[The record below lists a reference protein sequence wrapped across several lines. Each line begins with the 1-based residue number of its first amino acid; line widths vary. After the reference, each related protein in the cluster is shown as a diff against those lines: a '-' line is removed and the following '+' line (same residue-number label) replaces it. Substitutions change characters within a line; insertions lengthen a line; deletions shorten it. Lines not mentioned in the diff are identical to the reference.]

1 LVVDLRGFRARN
13 YVMADRVHPT
23 ALGQIAIAERALD
36 VLERDGVRVM
46 VRPSSLVYYEISRR
60 DRLRGDATY
69 AYRSL
74 KEWAKAART
83 HAIARYRE

>member
-1 LVVDLRGFRARN
+1 
-13 YVMADRVHPT
+13 
-23 ALGQIAIAERALD
+23 
-36 VLERDGVRVM
+36 VLEREGMRIM

-74 KEWAKAART
+74 KEWGKAMRAASAAR
-83 HAIARYRE
+83 HWGPR